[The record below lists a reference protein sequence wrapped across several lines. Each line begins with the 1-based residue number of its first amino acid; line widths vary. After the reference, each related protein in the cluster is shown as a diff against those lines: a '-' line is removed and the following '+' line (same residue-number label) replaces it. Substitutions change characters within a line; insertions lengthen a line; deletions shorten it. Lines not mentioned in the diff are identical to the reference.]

1 MKFTTIT
8 AGFASA
14 AIAAAG
20 AFAAFSAPIAT
31 AENQTTTSQLGSQAK
46 LTNGDV
52 VQGWTLTGLK
62 VSTDTIPYQPHGTLW
77 EAVATNE
84 ALEGSVTPIVSNL
97 NARAQNGDTYRALF
111 GVATPQG
118 VNPSTLSQGE
128 KTTGKVYFD
137 VTGEAPDSVVYANAD
152 EDLIVWLK
160 PAPVQSPA
168 TGSAPR
174 ARQAPAATTST
185 PATSTSAAP
194 TTSGAPTT
202 SAAPTT
208 SPAATTEP
216 TTPGAP
222 TTAATPVT
230 PAPAGSA
237 GTPLPADA
245 VPAAQVPAGSAG
257 TPLPAG
263 EQAPALVPAG
273 TAPAP
278 AAEAGA
284 AGAPVPAEAVPAES
298 VPAPGGSA
306 GTPLPAGAAPTT
318 TVVVPAP
325 VS

>member
-31 AENQTTTSQLGSQAK
+31 ADNQTTTSQLGSQAT
-46 LTNGDV
+46 LTNGDI
-52 VQGWTLTGLK
+52 VQGWTLSGLK

-77 EAVATNE
+77 EATATNE
-84 ALEGSVTPIVSNL
+84 ALQGNVTPIVSNL

-111 GVATPQG
+111 GVATAQG

-137 VTGEAPDSVVYANAD
+137 VTGQAPDSVVYANAD

-174 ARQAPAATTST
+174 ARQAPATTST

-216 TTPGAP
+216 TTPGVP
-222 TTAATPVT
+222 TTAATPAT
-230 PAPAGSA
+230 PAPSGSA

-245 VPAAQVPAGSAG
+245 VPAQAPAGSAG
-257 TPLPAG
+257 TPLPTG
-263 EQAPALVPAG
+263 EVAPALVPAG
-273 TAPAP
+273 TQPAPAA

-284 AGAPVPAEAVPAES
+284 AQVPAPAEA

-306 GTPLPAGAAPTT
+306 GTPLPAGASPTT
-318 TVVVPAP
+318 TIVVPAP
-325 VS
+325 AG

>member
-31 AENQTTTSQLGSQAK
+31 ADNETTTSQLGSQAK
-46 LTNGDV
+46 LTNGDI
-52 VQGWTLTGLK
+52 VQGWTVTGLK

-77 EAVATNE
+77 EATATDE
-84 ALEGSVTPIVSNL
+84 ALQGNVTPIVSNF
-97 NARAQNGDTYRALF
+97 NARAHNGDTYRALF

-118 VNPSTLSQGE
+118 VNPSTLPQGE
-128 KTTGKVYFD
+128 KTTGKIYFD

-152 EDLIVWLK
+152 QDLIVWLK

-168 TGSAPR
+168 TGSSPR
-174 ARQAPAATTST
+174 SWQTPAATTST
-185 PATSTSAAP
+185 SPTTSTSAAP

-208 SPAATTEP
+208 SPAASTS
-216 TTPGAP
+216 
-222 TTAATPVT
+222 

-245 VPAAQVPAGSAG
+245 TATAVPGGSAG

-273 TAPAP
+273 TQPAAP
-278 AAEAGA
+278 AAAPEAGA
-284 AGAPVPAEAVPAES
+284 AAVPAPAEAAPAEA

-318 TVVVPAP
+318 TVVVAP
-325 VS
+325 PVG

>member
-1 MKFTTIT
+1 VKFTTIT

-14 AIAAAG
+14 AIVAAG

-31 AENQTTTSQLGSQAK
+31 ADNETTTSQLGSQAT

-52 VQGWTLTGLK
+52 VQGWTITGLK

-77 EAVATNE
+77 EATATNE
-84 ALEGSVTPIVSNL
+84 ALQGNVTPIVSNL

-111 GVATPQG
+111 GVATAQG

-152 EDLIVWLK
+152 RDLIVWLK

-174 ARQAPAATTST
+174 ARQAPAATAATPTSPT
-185 PATSTSAAP
+185 TTTSAAP

-202 SAAPTT
+202 SPAAST
-208 SPAATTEP
+208 SPAP
-216 TTPGAP
+216 TS
-222 TTAATPVT
+222 

-245 VPAAQVPAGSAG
+245 TPAAVPGGSAG

-263 EQAPALVPAG
+263 EEAPALVPAG
-273 TAPAP
+273 TQPAP
-278 AAEAGA
+278 AAAPEAGA
-284 AGAPVPAEAVPAES
+284 AAVPAPAEA

-325 VS
+325 AG

>member
-8 AGFASA
+8 AGFGA
-14 AIAAAG
+14 AALAAAG

-31 AENQTTTSQLGSQAK
+31 ADNETTTSQLGSQAT

-52 VQGWTLTGLK
+52 VQGWTLSGLK
-62 VSTDTIPYQPHGTLW
+62 VSTDAIPYQPHGTLW
-77 EAVATNE
+77 EATATNQ
-84 ALEGSVTPIVSNL
+84 AVQGSVTPIVSNL

-111 GVATPQG
+111 GVASPDG

-137 VTGEAPDSVVYANAD
+137 VTGQAPDSVVYASAD
-152 EDLIVWLK
+152 NDLIVWLK

-168 TGSAPR
+168 TGSVPQYR
-174 ARQAPAATTST
+174 PAPAATTST
-185 PATSTSAAP
+185 PATSTSPTATTSAAP

-208 SPAATTEP
+208 AA
-216 TTPGAP
+216 
-222 TTAATPVT
+222 T

-245 VPAAQVPAGSAG
+245 VPAQVPAGSAG

-263 EQAPALVPAG
+263 EQGPALVPAG
-273 TAPAP
+273 TQPAP
-278 AAEAGA
+278 PVAAAEAGT
-284 AGAPVPAEAVPAES
+284 PVPAEA

-318 TVVVPAP
+318 TVVLPAP
-325 VS
+325 VG

>member
-20 AFAAFSAPIAT
+20 AFAAFSAPLAT
-31 AENQTTTSQLGSQAK
+31 ADPTTSQLGSQAT

-52 VQGWTLTGLK
+52 VQGWTVTGLK
-62 VSTDTIPYQPHGTLW
+62 VSTDSIPYQPHGTLW
-77 EAVATNE
+77 EATATNE
-84 ALEGSVTPIVSNL
+84 ALQGNVTPIVSNL

-137 VTGEAPDSVVYANAD
+137 VTGQVPDSVVYANAD
-152 EDLIVWLK
+152 DELIVWLK

-168 TGSAPR
+168 TGSAPHS
-174 ARQAPAATTST
+174 RQAPAATTST
-185 PATSTSAAP
+185 PATSTSPAP
-194 TTSGAPTT
+194 TTSGATP
-202 SAAPTT
+202 APTT
-208 SPAATTEP
+208 PPAASP
-216 TTPGAP
+216 SA
-222 TTAATPVT
+222 TTAATPAT

-245 VPAAQVPAGSAG
+245 VPAQVPAGSAG
-257 TPLPAG
+257 TPLPEG
-263 EQAPALVPAG
+263 EVAPALVPAG
-273 TAPAP
+273 TQPAP
-278 AAEAGA
+278 AVAPEAGA
-284 AGAPVPAEAVPAES
+284 AAVPAPAQA

-306 GTPLPAGAAPTT
+306 GTPLPAGASPTT
-318 TVVVPAP
+318 TVVIPAP
-325 VS
+325 AG

>member
-31 AENQTTTSQLGSQAK
+31 ADNQTTTSQLGSQAT
-46 LTNGDV
+46 LTNGDI

-77 EAVATNE
+77 EATATDE
-84 ALEGSVTPIVSNL
+84 ALQGNVTPIVSNL

-111 GVATPQG
+111 GVATAQG

-137 VTGEAPDSVVYANAD
+137 VTGQAPDSVVYANAD

-174 ARQAPAATTST
+174 ARQAPATTST

-202 SAAPTT
+202 SAAPTS

-216 TTPGAP
+216 TTP
-222 TTAATPVT
+222 ATPV
-230 PAPAGSA
+230 PSGSA

-245 VPAAQVPAGSAG
+245 VPAQAPAGSAG
-257 TPLPAG
+257 TPLPTG
-263 EQAPALVPAG
+263 EVAPAG
-273 TAPAP
+273 TQPAPAA

-284 AGAPVPAEAVPAES
+284 AEVPVPAEA

-325 VS
+325 AG

>member
-31 AENQTTTSQLGSQAK
+31 ADNETTTSQLGSQAK

-52 VQGWTLTGLK
+52 VQGWTVTGLK

-77 EAVATNE
+77 EATATDE
-84 ALEGSVTPIVSNL
+84 ALQGSVTPIVSNL
-97 NARAQNGDTYRALF
+97 NARAHNGDTYRALF

-152 EDLIVWLK
+152 QDLIVWLK

-174 ARQAPAATTST
+174 SWQAPAATTST
-185 PATSTSAAP
+185 SPTTSTSAAP

-208 SPAATTEP
+208 SPAASTSP
-216 TTPGAP
+216 AP
-222 TTAATPVT
+222 TS

-245 VPAAQVPAGSAG
+245 VPAAVPGGSAG

-263 EQAPALVPAG
+263 EEAPALVPAG
-273 TAPAP
+273 TQPAP
-278 AAEAGA
+278 AAAAEAGVA
-284 AGAPVPAEAVPAES
+284 AVPAPAEGAPAEA

-318 TVVVPAP
+318 TVVVAPPAG
-325 VS
+325 

>member
-8 AGFASA
+8 AGFGA
-14 AIAAAG
+14 AARAAAG

-31 AENQTTTSQLGSQAK
+31 ADNQTTTSQLGSQAT

-52 VQGWTLTGLK
+52 VQGWTLSGLK
-62 VSTDTIPYQPHGTLW
+62 VSTDAIPYQPHGTLW
-77 EAVATNE
+77 EATATNQ
-84 ALEGSVTPIVSNL
+84 ALQGSVTPIVSNL

-111 GVATPQG
+111 GVASPEG

-128 KTTGKVYFD
+128 KATGKVYFD
-137 VTGEAPDSVVYANAD
+137 VTGEAPDSVTYANAD

-168 TGSAPR
+168 TGSAPQY
-174 ARQAPAATTST
+174 RQAPAATTST
-185 PATSTSAAP
+185 PATSTSPTATTSAAP

-202 SAAPTT
+202 S
-208 SPAATTEP
+208 PAASTA
-216 TTPGAP
+216 PGAP
-222 TTAATPVT
+222 TTPTT

-245 VPAAQVPAGSAG
+245 VPAQVPAGSAG

-273 TAPAP
+273 TQPAGEAVPATAVP
-278 AAEAGA
+278 AAEAGT
-284 AGAPVPAEAVPAES
+284 PVPAEA

-318 TVVVPAP
+318 TVVLPAP
-325 VS
+325 AG